1 MIKVA
6 RKTNET
12 DIQVGLNLYGT
23 GQAKIDTEWHKISQ
37 LDLEISPRE
46 WQQ

>member
-1 MIKVA
+1 MVKIA

-23 GQAKIDTEWHKISQ
+23 GQAKINKAFSG
-37 LDLEISPRE
+37 
-46 WQQ
+46 

>member
-23 GQAKIDTEWHKISQ
+23 GQAKIDTGVPFLDHM
-37 LDLEISPRE
+37 LDL
-46 WQQ
+46 